1 MATNLLRTLNSA
13 YPSGVSVAGIVLL
26 AFAIVLLAAVEWPL
40 ISRRLGFSGRGRSL
54 GRLRTPH
61 KPRAR
66 HLRVVEDD
74 DDPDDPDDFARSVER
89 DLAQLP
95 TIDEHDRKR

>member
-1 MATNLLRTLNSA
+1 MATNLLRTVNSA

-74 DDPDDPDDFARSVER
+74 DDPDDFARSVER